1 MPPFSNRLMHR
12 SCYALLVFV
21 LLLTTCASLSTQAI
35 SGHLSSTPETGEI
48 SPDSV
53 ILAGLDGAAEKTVT
67 IDDYANLYVPVCIR
81 ASNLDSRIAFIVD
94 GQIYVTDIDRFQS
107 PEAIPHG
114 DLWANCVTWS
124 NDDRSLYV
132 LGSPTA
138 GDRPVQIYHLPL
150 EGDPTPDQLSF
161 DHRGISSIKLS
172 PDGTRLLFEF
182 GDGRIHSDLQ
192 TLEAR
197 QRYEWRPPH
206 VIDGLIFKRDGSG
219 YQTTKAEK
227 NIHVLDIQ
235 TKQPLQLTGT
245 RHQDTDGTWSPDGKE
260 IAFVRDVSGGSEY
273 HSDLWIMSSKA
284 KDGVAGT
291 KLTKTPALRSAPA
304 WSGDGE
310 HIAYLWADPRH
321 GPFAVIQLALYAIED
336 GTERVLTTALDR
348 SVLSF
353 RFSPDGQ
360 SLIFTYVDGG
370 GQHLA
375 RLGIDGGKIE
385 RLIDGSRVVSGFDLT
400 SDGNLVL
407 KMKNN
412 DDFWNVYALRGK
424 REKQITSFNYSFF
437 SDTRLGEKEKYSFDN
452 QDGQR
457 VEMFV
462 TKPAGFDGSTK
473 FPAVLRIHGGPVSQF
488 TYGYDFFS
496 QYLAANGYLVIEP
509 NIHGSVGRGQEFT
522 RAIHHNW
529 GCTDY
534 PEAVQ
539 AVDHVVSLGYVDP
552 DRLAVTG
559 YSYGGYLTN
568 CIITRTTTKF
578 KAAATGAGH
587 SLIIANYGHDIW
599 LRWYNWELGYPWESP
614 QLYERLSPLLR
625 AHYVQ
630 TPTLFLGGAKDWNV
644 PILNAELFYQSLRVR
659 NVPTELVVYPEAD
672 HIHWHYESSK
682 DYYARI
688 VRWFDKYVK

>member
-1 MPPFSNRLMHR
+1 MI
-12 SCYALLVFV
+12 LV
-21 LLLTTCASLSTQAI
+21 
-35 SGHLSSTPETGEI
+35 
-48 SPDSV
+48 
-53 ILAGLDGAAEKTVT
+53 GAADAARKTVT
-67 IDDYANLYVPVCIR
+67 IDDYANLYVPECIR

-94 GQIYVTDIDRFQS
+94 GQIYITDIDRLQS

-114 DLWANCVTWS
+114 DLWAKCLTWS
-124 NDDRSLYV
+124 NDDASLYV
-132 LGSPTA
+132 LGSPTI
-138 GDRPVQIYHLPL
+138 DDDPIQIYHLPL
-150 EGDPTPDQLSF
+150 KGDSAPDQLSF
-161 DHRGISSIKLS
+161 DDRGVSSIKLS
-172 PDGTRLLFEF
+172 PDGARLLIEF
-182 GDGRIHSDLQ
+182 DDGRVNSNSQ

-219 YQTTKAEK
+219 YQTAKADK
-227 NIHVLDIQ
+227 NIHVLDIE
-235 TKQPLQLTGT
+235 TKEPVQLTRT
-245 RHQDTDGTWSPDGKE
+245 RYQDTDGTWSPDGQQ
-260 IAFVRDVSGGSEY
+260 IAFIRDVTGGSEY
-273 HSDLWIMSSKA
+273 QSDLWIMPAGAQNSA
-284 KDGVAGT
+284 EGT
-291 KLTKTPALRSAPA
+291 KLTETPALRSAPV

-321 GPFAVIQLALYAIED
+321 GPFAVIQLAIYSIED
-336 GTERVLTTALDR
+336 GTERVVTTALDR

-353 RFSPDGQ
+353 QFSPDGQ
-360 SLIFTYVDGG
+360 SLIFTYVDSG

-375 RLGIDGGKIE
+375 KLRTEDGDIE
-385 RLIDGSRVVSGFDLT
+385 RLIDGSRVVSGFDLM
-400 SDGNLVL
+400 SDDGLVL

-437 SDTRLGEKEKYSFDN
+437 SDKRLAKKEKYSFDN

-462 TKPAGFDGSTK
+462 TKPAEFDGSTK

-488 TYGYDFFS
+488 TYGYDFFP
-496 QYLAANGYLVIEP
+496 QYLAANGYVVIEP
-509 NIHGSVGRGQEFT
+509 NIHGSVGRGQAFT

-539 AVDHVVSLGYVDP
+539 AVDHVIGLGYADP
-552 DRLAVTG
+552 ERLAVTG

-599 LRWYNWELGYPWESP
+599 LRWYNWELGYPWDSP
-614 QLYERLSPLLR
+614 KLYERLSPLLR
-625 AHYVQ
+625 AHYVE

-659 NVPTELVVYPEAD
+659 NVPTELVVYPDAD

-688 VRWFDKYVK
+688 VRWFNKYVK